1 MSEAQRPRIRIVNES
16 GIGHKTH
23 VLTEDG
29 KDIAGAITE
38 ITVHLKVGEP
48 NTARIEA
55 LLMGTD
61 IDAEIVELQT
71 RVLPPP
77 LPKTQYRL
85 TVDAPE
91 LTGPNRRSYYRLEKI
106 TPLPTYGV
114 KEEVITS
121 GHMAPVGPLELV
133 CDAPE

>member
-1 MSEAQRPRIRIVNES
+1 MSERPHIRIVNES

-38 ITVHLKVGEP
+38 ITVHLKVGEL

-55 LLMGTD
+55 LLVGTD

-85 TVDAPE
+85 RINAPSVR
-91 LTGPNRRSYYRLEKI
+91 GGARRSAYCLERL

-114 KEEVITS
+114 KEEELAS
-121 GHMAPVGPLELV
+121 GYMEAVGPLELI